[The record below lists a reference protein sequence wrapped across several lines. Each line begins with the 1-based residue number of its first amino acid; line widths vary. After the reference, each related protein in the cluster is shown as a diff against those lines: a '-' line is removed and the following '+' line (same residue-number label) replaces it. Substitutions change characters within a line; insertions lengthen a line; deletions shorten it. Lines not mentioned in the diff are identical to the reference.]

1 MPVDWENSIMCPIY
15 RKGDRMKCK
24 NYRPIAL
31 LNVAYKIFAT
41 TLCKKLTEIMEG
53 KLVEY
58 QMGFRPDRSTID
70 NIFILRQ
77 IYEKCHEY
85 NIELHNVFIDFNQ
98 EFDSINRST
107 VTKVLKE
114 MQIPGKIIRLV
125 NLVTQHIK
133 TKIKLI
139 SKYTEQLEVKTGVR
153 QGESLSTI
161 LFCTVMETLMKKL
174 EMIGDISTQLKQVC
188 VYVDSIVLVTRT
200 EQALNNK
207 FQTLKQEAIKYGLAI
222 NQNKQNI

>member
-1 MPVDWENSIMCPIY
+1 
-15 RKGDRMKCK
+15 
-24 NYRPIAL
+24 
-31 LNVAYKIFAT
+31 
-41 TLCKKLTEIMEG
+41 
-53 KLVEY
+53 
-58 QMGFRPDRSTID
+58 
-70 NIFILRQ
+70 
-77 IYEKCHEY
+77 
-85 NIELHNVFIDFNQ
+85 
-98 EFDSINRST
+98 
-107 VTKVLKE
+107 